1 MGKKNWSI
9 GELMHM
15 YYLRISYTNND
26 VVNIIPIFPDSFCM
40 HDDYEYCHAII
51 IQIEGIERQQLII
64 HRW

>member
-1 MGKKNWSI
+1 
-9 GELMHM
+9 M
-15 YYLRISYTNND
+15 YYLLISYTNND